1 MNGID
6 LFKYDDHDVRAL
18 VIDGEPWFVLR
29 DVCNVLAIAQPIR
42 VAEALDDD
50 EVTTTHV
57 TDSLGRQQLTYIV
70 SESGLYSL
78 ILRSRKPEAKAFK
91 RWITHDVLPAI
102 RKTGSYALNP
112 APVFQIPQTYAAALE
127 LAAAQAR
134 ELEEKQAE
142 LAIAAP
148 KADAFDSFLS
158 ASGDYSVR
166 DAVKVLNRD
175 HAIAIREKAL
185 YAWLNE
191 NRWIYRDSGRNWC
204 GYADPLAAGYVAH
217 KAQWHH
223 HPFTGEKVIDPP
235 QLRITAKG
243 IERLSDRL
251 RRAA

>member
-1 MNGID
+1 MTDLALIFNGS
-6 LFKYDDHDVRAL
+6 DVRSRL
-18 VIDGEPWFVLR
+18 VDNEPLILLGDVAKVLGIADVSRLASRLPDGVRQTHPIVDRLGRTQNATWVTEAGFYRVVLR
-29 DVCNVLAIAQPIR
+29 SDSPS
-42 VAEALDDD
+42 AEPFIQW
-50 EVTTTHV
+50 VTE
-57 TDSLGRQQLTYIV
+57 DL
-70 SESGLYSL
+70 
-78 ILRSRKPEAKAFK
+78 
-91 RWITHDVLPAI
+91 LPAL
-102 RKTGSYALNP
+102 RKTGSYALDP

-134 ELEEKQAE
+134 ELEEQQAE

-166 DAVKVLNRD
+166 EAVKVLNRD

-223 HPFTGEKVIDPP
+223 HPSTGEKVIDPP